1 MTVTTYT
8 RFFRRFHFHSAWLA
22 YLPFQT
28 VQQSRGHPTL
38 APQERVTRSFPLP
51 RMSTDRPS
59 TVGVC
64 PLCETTIGRHDV
76 LIEYERSEGTAGI
89 YAECP
94 DCRDVVTP
102 A

>member
-1 MTVTTYT
+1 MP
-8 RFFRRFHFHSAWLA
+8 AN
-22 YLPFQT
+22 
-28 VQQSRGHPTL
+28 
-38 APQERVTRSFPLP
+38 
-51 RMSTDRPS
+51 RPS

-64 PLCETTIGRHDV
+64 PLCNASIDRHDV
-76 LIEYERSEGTAGI
+76 LIEYDRADETGV